1 MPEETLYILGPI
13 GIIFIFAI
21 KEFFSWLKSRK
32 NGTSKTSEDILKEL
46 QLMNTNHLNS
56 ICKTIDDGNDR
67 IVEAVNSMEKNLG
80 AKLDRLIGRS
90 DKL

>member
-1 MPEETLYILGPI
+1 M
-13 GIIFIFAI
+13 
-21 KEFFSWLKSRK
+21 
-32 NGTSKTSEDILKEL
+32 KEL

-90 DKL
+90 DKF